1 MYYVHDNNRL
11 KAVIAEHTN
20 YIPKNKIVNFC
31 ASTAEPERRSRACA
45 LLSVVPVSVIIGR

>member
-20 YIPKNKIVNFC
+20 YIPKKQDSQPLRINRRTRKKKQ
-31 ASTAEPERRSRACA
+31 SLRPPERRTSKR
-45 LLSVVPVSVIIGR
+45 